1 MNNIVQ
7 DDNYEINTLNNNI
20 EEVLDSSEIMDHN
33 DDQSSDDEKLP
44 DTGES
49 KQNSGLMSG
58 LLAAFGGAL
67 LLRSRRKNN
76 HDNQ

>member
-1 MNNIVQ
+1 
-7 DDNYEINTLNNNI
+7 
-20 EEVLDSSEIMDHN
+20 MDHN
-33 DDQSSDDEKLP
+33 DDKSSKEDKLP

-67 LLRSRRKNN
+67 LLRSRRENN
-76 HDNQ
+76 HNNQ

>member
-1 MNNIVQ
+1 
-7 DDNYEINTLNNNI
+7 
-20 EEVLDSSEIMDHN
+20 MDHN